1 MATKIKLK
9 RSPVPNKQ
17 PTADQLDLGELSLN
31 TADGKVYLKKENGTI
46 IDTTQ
51 QIFQRDTEVKV
62 EDNGTTIAKVETKV
76 NGVSR
81 IVVTENGTEFTDS
94 ITVAPNKS
102 INFTD
107 DTGNEYIGIQAP
119 DNVDY
124 SYILKLPSSMPVE
137 PSILANDGQGNLAWG
152 NADTFGGNRIYTS
165 DAYGND
171 ANDGVT
177 KPVKTLK
184 RAAQL
189 AASLG
194 LKPLVEPSAADYN
207 AKRLLEDN
215 RAYIQEE
222 TIGFINWNFVNFD
235 ENYVQATFEQNF
247 ENIIEAVSY
256 DLALGTNY
264 NSITAGLTYQR
275 VNSDAVKDKQKI
287 QTVGS
292 INYIK
297 TEAADSVV
305 GSATAVSR
313 SNAGFAEII
322 DIIQNGIAAADALT
336 FPNPTG
342 AAQAVIDA
350 KTILQSNTE
359 TLKTSV
365 VNYINDNFIGYVY
378 ADTVEYQYRRDLAL
392 ILTAVAYDIAL
403 ETNYNAVITGLSY
416 RRAASAFALS
426 DQLVQTVEGIKTA
439 KELALVQ
446 LAANATAV
454 TRATVAFDEIIDILT
469 NGEFNADVVSFTNP
483 TGAATSNINAKNLLQ
498 LNRTFIQA
506 EIVAYINN
514 NNPPVGYDQA
524 GSSQDVGHIVDT
536 LTYDLLYGGNSA
548 TKIIADAYFVG
559 TGIVQ
564 IGLARAAVTDSVY
577 THLQSVVAS
586 ILTGVV
592 IEVSDGNTE
601 LQNLNSNNFAGSL
614 VSTAVALIKI
624 IKDVIKV
631 GNTTKMPVTVYP
643 SLAWVNTDILTARA
657 NLVNNSETIINTSSN
672 FINTSFNN
680 FTYDEEKY
688 KRNVEYIV
696 DALTYDVLYGG
707 NSATIANAR
716 TYFVDYGSQISV
728 NQKAVTILAYEHLK
742 TELAII
748 LSGAEETIVL
758 GLIDILNDVIQ
769 DGGVDNLPATVY
781 PSLAWVDSAI
791 ITARNQLVT
800 DTNTIV
806 TDTIVFI
813 TDSYNGFIYNSA
825 TCKRDTGLIIDAVLY
840 DLILGGNRRSRE
852 AGLAYYEA
860 GNTSA
865 ALVVSDQKPET
876 IAAIEFVRDLSLAII
891 KNETYPANYQNLL
904 TQIKYP
910 SLPGTAAAAQVTT
923 LYNIVIDVLDS
934 GVAPTT
940 VNPQFRRIPITISVA
955 AGDFYIDNPIIIP
968 DLVSIVGDSL
978 RSVVVRPLNANKD
991 MFRVRNGA
999 YMTSITFRDGL
1010 DANQVPSYTFNW
1022 SIAFD
1027 NPSDESVDRTGYFGL
1042 DNTKPRITLSP
1053 YIQNCSIISFLAGNG
1068 IWVDGSLVE
1077 SPNTPTNLIEAENPI
1092 DLSDGVPEQGKSM
1105 VANAFTMVSFGGT
1118 GWYCTNDA
1126 YAQIVSCFQIFCLNG
1141 SYCQSGGYLSITNSA
1156 TNFGVYALRS
1166 SGYSQNSFEFDRG
1179 IVAGTGTDAGA
1190 ITLTTIGTK
1199 RLPVNQYIVR
1209 LKDAT
1214 TGADITSTFKS
1225 ASTINTFDAA
1235 TDVDP
1240 LTNIFTIDDHGFAN
1254 GDSVIYSSQSNGP
1267 IIGLL
1272 EEGIYYVGVIDLDTF
1287 RLFNDDSLSYPVD
1300 ILAVGSGTHQFDAN
1314 VEEFFIGDTVSSH
1327 TAYQE
1332 LTLASGSYSFTPG
1345 QLITGTT
1352 DGVSNNAFIYTYNSV
1367 TNKIIISNEFTI
1379 VGGNPQRIL
1388 FTNSS
1393 VITSI
1398 GGTPS
1403 TINVVSATTIS
1414 NEYFTAVSQV
1424 ISTKTGSVLQNS
1436 ANALLQPI
1444 HLHRPS
1450 IVNSSA
1456 HTWEFAGSGTD
1467 YNALPQ
1473 NGGVAIP
1480 EYEQFS
1486 ELPGRV
1492 YSSGTN
1498 ELGDF
1503 KVGDFI
1509 LAENKTGQ
1517 ITFRTRVTVGEIAVL
1532 KLSLSNIEINEFSTD
1547 TGLGD
1552 NEPGGASNSRI
1563 STQRAVRSFIATRLG
1578 KVIDKDASSNAVP
1591 GALVQLNAQ
1600 GQINQDLLPPS
1611 RGVTTYSVN
1620 EFGGR
1625 LSLSEQIPAIQV
1637 ISGDNASE
1645 SYQQRILVLSANIT
1659 ASKYDILTIG
1669 GNTGTGVIKENYTTV
1684 DEIAITNVAGAFTGG
1699 GEISINGVIQTGV
1712 TITTI
1717 GDEQAIVDN
1726 YFLKRDTSS
1735 QYLILQPSVIY
1746 DFTGITTITGANSL
1760 AQGNLQSTTPIYGIA
1775 DVLNNASLLGGT
1787 GYSPASGTQIYFN
1800 VPLTTVTGTGSGA
1813 TANITVSNGAVTS
1826 VELVTG
1832 GTGYAAGNTVS
1843 AASGNIGGSGSGFT
1857 IDLLRADT
1865 RIFVDLIGS
1874 FIKFAATPT
1883 SPEYIEDANSTSID
1897 ILDLT
1902 AFVQKDFDARDTTLG
1917 GDINY
1922 GNSTINIDSHGFTDG
1937 DAVVYSHG
1945 GNLVIGNLV
1954 NQKTYWIKVLDV
1966 DNIELYNNYAFT
1978 SGSKVIFGVAS
1989 TGTHNFRKFVVNV
2002 GESTFNLPSHGLI
2015 TGEPIRFL
2023 ATTPPVG
2030 LSNGGYY
2037 YIGSVTTNG
2046 FTLHGNRSD
2055 ALASVNGVTASRIAI
2070 GSTGSGTASFAIQNV
2085 EIIGT
2090 VNTSSAIEDN
2100 WGQIAQSTFDASNIV
2115 SGVIVP
2121 SRLAA
2126 FGSASDNTFLRGDS
2140 TWAPAV
2146 QNIRAATASPI
2157 NVIGDFFIESGTNY
2171 YFNSLVLDIN
2181 TADDGQGN
2189 PNFTN
2194 LGVISLNKTQFD
2206 VDNGETTIKSGV
2218 IDAGTLSGN
2227 SASFFTNP
2235 LNLVGIVPVS
2245 KGGTGL
2251 TTYSQGDILFSG
2263 SANSLTQLTI
2273 GVSNSVLTSN
2283 GTIPAWSTSL
2293 TLGGTLTTSGV
2304 VSINDTT
2311 ASVSTT
2317 TGSLKVAGG
2326 IGIVGAVYAGSI
2338 QNTPIGNTT
2347 ASSAAFTTI
2356 NASGNITLSGSNAV
2370 VAISPTGVGTV
2381 TIAPAGTLILG
2392 TAGAATTLV
2401 GNITASTVNQTVSL
2415 TPGGSGTVTIAP
2427 STTVGTIDRMN
2438 IGSTTRGTGA
2448 FTTLTSND
2456 AVTFTAGTAST
2467 TTTSGTVVVT
2477 GGVGVSGAVTSNSVK
2492 TTTLEHSG
2500 LTLTDGTNIDQIKT
2514 YSKSLTITT
2523 NFQDTGIKAADLATG
2538 SYYMQIY
2545 ANDNAVGGGHVDVY
2559 YSGIIS
2565 WYDTTTNE
2573 TTFDEIVLNR
2583 AGSSVGQGALFVRLL
2598 RSFGSADNLRLQIAG
2613 TTINTGVS
2621 TYTFKFRRLI

>member
-31 TADGKVYLKKENGTI
+31 TADGKVYLKKENGTV

-62 EDNGTTIAKVETKV
+62 EDNGTTVAKVETKV

-107 DTGNEYIGIQAP
+107 EAGNEYIGIQAP

-124 SYILKLPSSMPVE
+124 SYILKLPSSQPVD
-137 PSILANDGQGNLAWG
+137 PSILTNDGRGNLAWG
-152 NADTFGGNRIYTS
+152 NADTFGGNRIYAS
-165 DAYGND
+165 DAYGD
-171 ANDGVT
+171 DTNDGVT

-194 LKPLVEPSAADYN
+194 LKPITDPGLEAYN

-222 TIGFINWNFVNFD
+222 TIEFINWNFVNFD
-235 ENYVQATFEQNF
+235 DNYVQATFEQNF

-264 NSITAGLTYQR
+264 NSIAAGLTYQR
-275 VNSDAVKDKQKI
+275 INSDEVKDKQEI
-287 QTVGS
+287 QTIGS

-297 TEAADSVV
+297 IEAVDSVA
-305 GSATAVSR
+305 SNATAVSR

-342 AAQAVIDA
+342 AAQTVVDA
-350 KTILQSNTE
+350 KTILQSNKE
-359 TLKTSV
+359 TLKIAV
-365 VNYINDNFIGYVY
+365 VSYINDNFIGYVY
-378 ADTVEYQYRRDLAL
+378 ADTVEYQFREDLAL
-392 ILTAVAYDIAL
+392 ILTAVADDIAL

-416 RRAASAFALS
+416 RRAASAFVLS
-426 DQLVQTVEGIKTA
+426 NQLVQTVEGIKTA
-439 KELALVQ
+439 KELALIQ
-446 LAANATAV
+446 LAADATAV
-454 TRATVAFDEIIDILT
+454 SRATAAFDEVIDILI
-469 NGEFNADVVSFTNP
+469 NGEINADVISFTIP
-483 TGAATSNINAKNLLQ
+483 TGAATDNINAKDLLQ
-498 LNRTFIQA
+498 LNRDFIRA

-514 NNPPVGYDQA
+514 NNPPAGYNQTDS
-524 GSSQDVGHIVDT
+524 GQDVGYVVDT

-548 TKIIADAYFVG
+548 TKLIADKYFVG
-559 TGIVQ
+559 TAIAQ
-564 IGLARAAVTDSVY
+564 LGLAQFAVTTAVY

-586 ILTGVV
+586 ILSGIV
-592 IEVSDGNTE
+592 IEVSAGNTE
-601 LQNLNSNNFAGSL
+601 LQNLNGNNFAVSL
-614 VSTAVALIKI
+614 VNTAVTLIKI

-631 GNTTKMPVTVYP
+631 GNITKMPITVHP
-643 SLAWVNTDILTARA
+643 SLAWVNTDILSARA
-657 NLVNNSETIINTSSN
+657 NLVNNSETIVNTSSN
-672 FINTSFNN
+672 FININFNN
-680 FTYDEEKY
+680 FTYNEEKY

-696 DALTYDVLYGG
+696 DASTYDVLYSG
-707 NSATIANAR
+707 NSATIANAN
-716 TYFVDYGSQISV
+716 TYFVDFGSQIEE
-728 NQKAVTILAYEHLK
+728 NQKAVTILAYEYLK
-742 TELAII
+742 TELAVI
-748 LSGAEETIVL
+748 LSGAEQTVVL
-758 GLIDILNDVIQ
+758 GLVDILIDVIR
-769 DGGVDNLPATVY
+769 DGGVDNLPVTVY
-781 PSLAWVDSAI
+781 ANLAWVDVAI
-791 ITARNQLVT
+791 IAARDQLVT
-800 DTNTIV
+800 DTNIIV
-806 TDTIVFI
+806 ADTIVFI
-813 TDSYNGFIYNSA
+813 TNTYNGFTYDSA
-825 TCKRDTGLIIDAVLY
+825 SYKRTIGLVIDAVTY
-840 DLILGGNRRSRE
+840 DLILGGNTRSV
-852 AGLAYYEA
+852 EA
-860 GNTSA
+860 GNASV
-865 ALVVSDQKPET
+865 ALATPNQKLEA
-876 IAAIEFVRDLSLAII
+876 IAAIEFVKNLSLAII
-891 KNETYPANYQNLL
+891 KNETYPASYQNLEF
-904 TQIKYP
+904 QIKYP
-910 SLPGTAAAAQVTT
+910 SLPGTLADTEISARYDTIIDILDTEVTPT
-923 LYNIVIDVLDS
+923 LIQ
-934 GVAPTT
+934 
-940 VNPQFRRIPITISVA
+940 PQFKRIPITISVA

-968 DLVSIVGDSL
+968 DLVSVVGDSL
-978 RSVVVRPLNANKD
+978 RSVVIRPLNANKD

-1010 DANQVPSYTFNW
+1010 DVNQVPSYTFNW

-1027 NPSDESVDRTGYFGL
+1027 NPIDTSVDRTGYFGL

-1068 IWVDGSLVE
+1068 IWVDGSLVD
-1077 SPNTPTNLIEAENPI
+1077 SPNIPTNFIEAENPI

-1105 VANAFTMVSFGGT
+1105 IANAFTMISFGGT

-1166 SGYSQNSFEFDRG
+1166 SGYSQRSFEFDRG
-1179 IVAGTGTDAGA
+1179 IVAGAGTDGGA

-1214 TGADITSTFKS
+1214 TGANITSNFKS
-1225 ASTINTFDAA
+1225 ASTVNTFDAA

-1240 LTNIFTIDDHGFAN
+1240 LTNIFTITDHGFVN

-1267 IIGLL
+1267 ILGLL
-1272 EEGIYYVGVIDLDTF
+1272 EEGIYYVGVLNLNTF
-1287 RLFNDDSLSYPVD
+1287 RLFNDDSLSYPVE
-1300 ILAVGSGTHQFDAN
+1300 ILATGTGTHRFEAN
-1314 VEEFFIGDTVSSH
+1314 VEEFVIGDTVSSH

-1332 LTLASGSYSFTPG
+1332 LTLASGSYNFVPG
-1345 QLITGTT
+1345 QAIVGTT
-1352 DGVSNNAFIYTYNSV
+1352 DGVDNNAFIYTYDSLA
-1367 TNKIIISNEFTI
+1367 NKIIVSNEFSI
-1379 VGGNPQRIL
+1379 IEGNPQRIL

-1393 VITSI
+1393 VITSV
-1398 GGTPS
+1398 GGSAS
-1403 TINVVSATTIS
+1403 TINVVNATTVN

-1424 ISTKTGSVLQNS
+1424 VSTKTGSVLQNPG
-1436 ANALLQPI
+1436 NALLQKI

-1473 NGGVAIP
+1473 NGGVSDP

-1517 ITFRTRVTVGEIAVL
+1517 ITFRTRVIVGEIAVL
-1532 KLSLSNIEINEFSTD
+1532 KLSLSNIEISEFSTD

-1552 NEPGGASNSRI
+1552 NEPGGASNNRV
-1563 STQRAVRSFIATRLG
+1563 STQRAIRSFIATRLG
-1578 KVIDKDASSNAVP
+1578 KVIDKDASANAVP

-1611 RGVTTYSVN
+1611 RGVTTYNVVGY
-1620 EFGGR
+1620 GGR
-1625 LSLSEQIPAIQV
+1625 LLLSQQIPAIQV

-1645 SYQQRILVLSANIT
+1645 SYQQRILTLSSEIT
-1659 ASKYDILTIG
+1659 VSNGDVLTIS
-1669 GNTGTGVIKENYTTV
+1669 GNTGTGIIKENYTAT
-1684 DEIAITNVAGAFTGG
+1684 DEIVIANVVGEFTGAG
-1699 GEISINGVIQTGV
+1699 DIVINGIVQTGV

-1717 GDEQAIVDN
+1717 GDEQSIVDN

-1735 QYLILQPSVIY
+1735 QYLILQPGITY
-1746 DFTGITTITGANSL
+1746 DFAGITTITGANSL
-1760 AQGNLQSTTPIYGIA
+1760 AQGNLQSTDPIYGTA
-1775 DVLNNASLLGGT
+1775 DVLNSATLIGGT
-1787 GYSPASGTQIYFN
+1787 GYLPASGTQIYFN
-1800 VPLTTVTGTGSGA
+1800 VPLTTVTGIGSGA
-1813 TANITVSNGAVTS
+1813 TANITVSNGAVTA
-1826 VELVTG
+1826 VELVSG
-1832 GTGYAAGNTVS
+1832 GSEYAAGDTVS

-1857 IDLLRADT
+1857 INLLRADT
-1865 RIFVDLIGS
+1865 RIFVDLIGN
-1874 FIKFAATPT
+1874 FIKFAATIT

-1897 ILDLT
+1897 VSDLT
-1902 AFVQKDFDARDTTLG
+1902 AFVQKDFDARDTSLG
-1917 GDINY
+1917 GDVNY
-1922 GNSTINIDSHGFTDG
+1922 SNSSINIAGHGFTDG
-1937 DAVVYSHG
+1937 DAAVYSHG

-1954 NQKTYWIKVLDV
+1954 NQKTFWIKVLDV

-1978 SGSKVIFGVAS
+1978 SGSKVIFGIAS
-1989 TGTHNFRKFVVNV
+1989 SGTHNFRRFVVNV
-2002 GESTFNLPSHGLI
+2002 GESTFNLAGHGLI
-2015 TGEPIRFL
+2015 TGEPIRFS
-2023 ATTPPVG
+2023 AATPPAG
-2030 LSNGGYY
+2030 LNNGGYY
-2037 YIGSVTTNG
+2037 YIGSVTLNG
-2046 FTLHGNRSD
+2046 FTLHSNRSD
-2055 ALASVNGVTASRIAI
+2055 ALASVDGVTAARVAI
-2070 GSTGSGTASFAIQNV
+2070 GSTGSGTASFTIQNV

-2126 FGSASDNTFLRGDS
+2126 FGSANNTTFLRGDS
-2140 TWAPAV
+2140 VWASAV
-2146 QNIRAATASPI
+2146 QNIRAAAASPI
-2157 NVIGDFFIESGTNY
+2157 NVIGDFFIEGGANY

-2189 PNFTN
+2189 SNFTN
-2194 LGVISLNKTQFD
+2194 LGVVSLNKTQFD
-2206 VDNGETTIKSGV
+2206 VDTGETTIKSGV

-2273 GVSNSVLTSN
+2273 GGANSVLTSN

-2304 VSINDTT
+2304 VSVNDAT

-2326 IGIVGAVYAGSI
+2326 VGIVGAVHAGSI

-2347 ASSAAFTTI
+2347 ASSAVFTTI

-2370 VAISPTGVGTV
+2370 IAISPSGVGTV
-2381 TIAPAGTLILG
+2381 TIAPSSTLILG
-2392 TAGAATTLV
+2392 TAGAATTLA
-2401 GNITASTVNQTVSL
+2401 GNVTASTVNQTVSL

-2427 STTVGTIDRMN
+2427 STTAGNINRMN

-2448 FTTLTSND
+2448 FTTLTSN
-2456 AVTFTAGTAST
+2456 AATTFTAGTAST

-2477 GGVGVSGAVTSNSVK
+2477 GGVGVSGAVTSTSVK

-2514 YSKSLTITT
+2514 YAKSLTITT
-2523 NFQDTGIKAADLATG
+2523 DFQDTGIKAADLATG

-2613 TTINTGVS
+2613 ITINTGVS